1 MALLGAQLVITLVMI
16 SVIQKLGPHFSFARW
31 LLCSTG
37 LIRYLYPTDAEL
49 RQLASIPKDKAKAK
63 KGAKTQANGKASAE
77 TFHVPRSL
85 DVQLETAKVTRL
97 DVIHLRYYT
106 EYQWLV
112 DFTVYAVVVYVI
124 TEVYQTWFPLK
135 DEVNLSMMWCALVL
149 LFSVKLLLSL
159 TVQYFKGEESV
170 GERSTCIVMGFI
182 YLLIAMVI
190 LIVDENTLE
199 LGLENAYNS
208 FNQSAS
214 AFLTKQGLNSSG
226 PASKIVLKFFLALWC
241 GILGSLLTFPGLR
254 VAKMH
259 WDLLKYF
266 RERKL
271 VQILLNLSFALPFIL
286 VIFWIK
292 PVARTYLTVRVF
304 SGMSHPLLTPHA
316 FETLRIVSIVLTV
329 GIRLVLMPW
338 YLQAYLDMAYNRTQ
352 EQKKEAGRITNIEF
366 QKKIAAVFY
375 YLCVV
380 TLQYVIPIIMC
391 LILSFMYKTLGEY
404 TWSGLFREPPDP
416 NECPITPPSQSSS
429 IDPFSSSESIAQSA
443 AEFHLA
449 LENLKSVFS
458 AEVFRGLLGFSTWWC
473 CFVYFATTSVG
484 LIYQTY
490 FSAI

>member
-37 LIRYLYPTDAEL
+37 LVRYLYPTDAEL
-49 RQLASIPKDKAKAK
+49 RHLASIPRGK
-63 KGAKTQANGKASAE
+63 KGPKQSNGKAE

-85 DVQLETAKVTRL
+85 DVSLETAKVTRL
-97 DVIHLRYYT
+97 DVIHLRYYS
-106 EYQWLV
+106 EYQWLL
-112 DFTVYAVVVYVI
+112 DFTVYAVIVYVV

-135 DEVNLSMMWCALVL
+135 DEVNLSMMWCGLVL
-149 LFSVKLLLSL
+149 LFSIKLLLSL

-170 GERSTCIVMGFI
+170 GERSTCIVMGFT
-182 YLLIAMVI
+182 YLLISMMV

-199 LGLENAYNS
+199 LGLEDAYNS
-208 FNQSAS
+208 FNKSAS
-214 AFLTKQGLNSSG
+214 VFLSKQGLNSSG
-226 PASKIVLKFFLALWC
+226 PASKIVLKFFIALWC
-241 GILGSLLTFPGLR
+241 GILGALFTFPGLR
-254 VAKMH
+254 IAKMH

-271 VQILLNLSFALPFIL
+271 IQIMLNVSFALPFVL

-292 PVARTYLTVRVF
+292 PVARTYITVRIF
-304 SGMSHPLLTPHA
+304 SGMTQPLLTTHA
-316 FETLRIVSIVLTV
+316 FETLRIVAIVLTV
-329 GIRLVLMPW
+329 FVKLVLMPW

-380 TLQYVIPIIMC
+380 TLQYITPIIMC
-391 LILSFMYKTLGEY
+391 LILSFMYKTLGEFS
-404 TWSGLFREPPDP
+404 WGALFKEPV
-416 NECPITPPSQSSS
+416 NECPVVNPPKT
-429 IDPFSSSESIAQSA
+429 IDPFETSSRDSIAQSA
-443 AEFHLA
+443 AEFHA
-449 LENLKSVFS
+449 TFENLKSVFS
-458 AEVFRGLLGFSTWWC
+458 AEVFRGIFGFSTWWC

-484 LIYQTY
+484 LVYQTY
-490 FSAI
+490 FSTI